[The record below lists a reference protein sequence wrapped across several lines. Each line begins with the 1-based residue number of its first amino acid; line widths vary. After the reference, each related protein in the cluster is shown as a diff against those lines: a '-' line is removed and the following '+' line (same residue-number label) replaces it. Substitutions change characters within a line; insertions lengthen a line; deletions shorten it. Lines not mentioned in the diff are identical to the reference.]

1 MNTELE
7 ERIMALIMNG
17 GDGRSFFIRAV
28 DAARHEKFDLAAEL
42 MASGKAALNR
52 AHDVQ
57 TKLIQAEIRGEG
69 SELNLL
75 MVHAQDHVMNAM
87 TVRDLGESLIS
98 LHKLVADLKKTIE
111 EREG

>member
-17 GDGRSFFIRAV
+17 GDGRSFFIKAV
-28 DAARHEKFDLAAEL
+28 EAASREEFDLAKNY
-42 MASGKAALNR
+42 MTSGKAALNR

-69 SELNLL
+69 SELKLL

-87 TVRDLGESLIS
+87 TVRDLGESLIR
-98 LHKLVADLKKTIE
+98 LHQLVADLKKRKE
-111 EREG
+111 E

>member
-17 GDGRSFFIRAV
+17 GDGRSFFLRAIE
-28 DAARHEKFDLAAEL
+28 AASREEFDLATEL
-42 MASGKAALNR
+42 MVSGKTALNR

-57 TKLIQAEIRGEG
+57 TKLIQGEIRGEG

-87 TVRDLGESLIS
+87 TVRDLGESLIR
-98 LHKLVADLKKTIE
+98 LHQLVADLKKKIE
-111 EREG
+111 E

>member
-17 GDGRSFFIRAV
+17 GDGRSFFIKAIE
-28 DAARHEKFDLAAEL
+28 AASREEFDLAKDY
-42 MASGKAALNR
+42 MTSGKVALNL

-57 TKLIQAEIRGEG
+57 TKLIQAEIRGES

-87 TVRDLGESLIS
+87 TVRDLGERLIR
-98 LHKLVADLKKTIE
+98 LHQLVADLKKRKE
-111 EREG
+111 E